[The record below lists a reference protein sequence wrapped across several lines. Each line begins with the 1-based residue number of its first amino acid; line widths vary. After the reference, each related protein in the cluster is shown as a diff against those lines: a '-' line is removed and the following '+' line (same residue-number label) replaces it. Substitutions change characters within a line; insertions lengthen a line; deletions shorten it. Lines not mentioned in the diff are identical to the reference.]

1 MMSENIN
8 NNIKNVFSEKD
19 FLFSERESSYE
30 RFLDLGLPNKR
41 IEDWKYTGFSKLNRF
56 LSQDILDI
64 TFRLDKEHGQ
74 DVEILDLD
82 FSKIDSDDYVKPQNY
97 VKNEAIIDLNLAL
110 SSQFK
115 VIDIKSS
122 QKRPIV
128 IFLDAMEE
136 GMFLPRIYI
145 NVYEGVSA
153 EILIVNAGLKGFI
166 NQLVEFN
173 LGKNSNLILNRVN
186 FSQAAF
192 IETNISYLKKGSC
205 LNITNLSMPKNASRY
220 QGYNFFEEEESIYD
234 FKTISIPTHNSNDD
248 ILTKNFHASSG
259 CSSSSGIRAVLG
271 KKTVSTFQSLIDV
284 KNGVKNTIAEQDCRA
299 ILLSKDAYMNAK
311 PQMKIFNNDVVCKH
325 GATIGS
331 LDSNQIFYMLTRGL
345 NEEEVKNFLVKSF
358 IDSYISNDSLLKK
371 YLPGNFQ

>member
-1 MMSENIN
+1 MMLENIN
-8 NNIKNVFSEKD
+8 NNIKNIFSEKD
-19 FLFSERESSYE
+19 FLFSERQSSYE
-30 RFLDLGLPNKR
+30 RFLNLGLPNKR

-56 LSQDILDI
+56 LSQDILDV
-64 TFRLDKEHGQ
+64 TFRLKKEYDQ

-82 FSKIDSDDYVKPQNY
+82 FSKIDSNDYIKPQNY

-115 VIDIKSS
+115 VIDIKNS
-122 QKRPIV
+122 QKKPIV
-128 IFLDAMEE
+128 IFLDTTEE

-145 NVYEGVSA
+145 NVFEGVSA
-153 EILIVNAGLKGFI
+153 EILIINAGLKGFI

-173 LGKNSNLILNRVN
+173 LHKNAKLIVNRVN
-186 FSQAAF
+186 FSETDF

-205 LNITNLSMPKNASRY
+205 LNITNLSIPKNASRY
-220 QGYNFFEEEESIYD
+220 QGYNFFEEEEAIYD
-234 FKTISIPTHNSNDD
+234 FKTVSIPKPNSNDD
-248 ILTKNFHASSG
+248 ILTKNFHGSSN

-271 KKTVSTFQSLIDV
+271 EKTVGTFQSLIDV
-284 KNGVKNTIAEQDCRA
+284 KKGVKNTIAEQDCRA
-299 ILLSKDAYMNAK
+299 ILLSNDAYMNAK
-311 PQMKIFNNDVVCKH
+311 PEMKIFNDNVVCKH

-345 NEEEVKNFLVKSF
+345 NDEEVRNFLIKSF
-358 IDSYISNDSLLKK
+358 IDNYISNDSLLKK

>member
-1 MMSENIN
+1 MLENIN
-8 NNIKNVFSEKD
+8 NNIKNIFSEKD
-19 FLFSERESSYE
+19 FLFSERQSSYE
-30 RFLDLGLPNKR
+30 RFLNLGLPNKR

-56 LSQDILDI
+56 FSQDILDV
-64 TFRLDKEHGQ
+64 TFRLKKEHDQ

-82 FSKIDSDDYVKPQNY
+82 FSKIDSNDYIKPQNY

-115 VIDIKSS
+115 VIDIKNS
-122 QKRPIV
+122 QKKPIV
-128 IFLDAMEE
+128 IFIDTTEE

-145 NVYEGVSA
+145 NVFEGVSA
-153 EILIVNAGLKGFI
+153 EILIINAGLKGFI

-173 LGKNSNLILNRVN
+173 LDKNSKLIVNRVN
-186 FSQAAF
+186 LSETDF

-205 LNITNLSMPKNASRY
+205 LNIANLSIPKNASRY
-220 QGYNFFEEEESIYD
+220 QGYNFFEEEEAIYNI
-234 FKTISIPTHNSNDD
+234 KTISIPKPNSNDD
-248 ILTKNFHASSG
+248 ILTKNFHRSSG

-271 KKTVSTFQSLIDV
+271 EKTVGTFQSLIDV
-284 KNGVKNTIAEQDCRA
+284 KKGVKNTIAEQDCRA
-299 ILLSKDAYMNAK
+299 ILLSKDSCMNVK
-311 PQMKIFNNDVVCKH
+311 PEMRIFNDNVVCKH

-345 NEEEVKNFLVKSF
+345 NEEEVKNFLIKSF
-358 IDSYISNDSLLKK
+358 IDSYIPNDSPLKK

>member
-1 MMSENIN
+1 MLENIN
-8 NNIKNVFSEKD
+8 NNIKNIFSEKD
-19 FLFSERESSYE
+19 FLFSERQSSYE
-30 RFLDLGLPNKR
+30 RFLNLGLPNKR

-56 LSQDILDI
+56 FSQDILDV
-64 TFRLDKEHGQ
+64 TFRLKKEHDQ

-82 FSKIDSDDYVKPQNY
+82 FSKIDSNDYIKPQNY

-115 VIDIKSS
+115 VIDIKNS
-122 QKRPIV
+122 QKKPIV
-128 IFLDAMEE
+128 IFIDTTEE

-145 NVYEGVSA
+145 NVFEGVSA
-153 EILIVNAGLKGFI
+153 EILIINAGLKGFI

-173 LGKNSNLILNRVN
+173 LDKNSKLIVNRVN
-186 FSQAAF
+186 LSETDF

-205 LNITNLSMPKNASRY
+205 LNIANLSIPKNVSRY
-220 QGYNFFEEEESIYD
+220 QGYNFFEEEEAIYNI
-234 FKTISIPTHNSNDD
+234 KTISIPKPNSNDD
-248 ILTKNFHASSG
+248 ILTKNFHRSSG

-271 KKTVSTFQSLIDV
+271 EKTVGTFQSLIDV
-284 KNGVKNTIAEQDCRA
+284 KKGVKNTIAEQDCRA
-299 ILLSKDAYMNAK
+299 ILLSKDSCMNVK
-311 PQMKIFNNDVVCKH
+311 PEMKIFNDNVVCKH

-345 NEEEVKNFLVKSF
+345 NEEEVKNFLIKSF
-358 IDSYISNDSLLKK
+358 IDSYIPNDSPLKK